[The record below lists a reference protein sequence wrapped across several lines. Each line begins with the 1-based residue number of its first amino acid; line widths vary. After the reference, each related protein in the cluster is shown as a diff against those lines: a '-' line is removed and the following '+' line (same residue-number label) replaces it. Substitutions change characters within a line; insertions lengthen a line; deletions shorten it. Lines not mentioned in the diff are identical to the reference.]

1 MINDGLLDS
10 FNQYHMG
17 VTAENVAEKYK
28 ITRKEQDL
36 FSLDS
41 QKKTEKTIKE
51 NRFKDELITFEIKK
65 TIKLKLSKKMSIQE
79 KI

>member
-1 MINDGLLDS
+1 MHLIIIIW
-10 FNQYHMG
+10 G

-41 QKKTEKTIKE
+41 QQKQKKQLRKI
-51 NRFKDELITFEIKK
+51 D
-65 TIKLKLSKKMSIQE
+65 LKMN
-79 KI
+79 